1 MNKCNLIISLVI
13 IPFFVQAQ
21 EISYSINAELDSKEK
36 IIKVNQKMKFLNN
49 SKMEI
54 SEIFLEDWNNAYL
67 DNNTALA
74 KRMSDEYSRVFSFAQ
89 KKQRGYTIINKLHSS
104 KIESWERLDDNV
116 DLLKLSLKEKIR
128 ENESIV
134 IEIDYEIKLPD
145 ARFTGY
151 GFDNENINLKNWII
165 FFSKFQ
171 NNNWLKQSNLN
182 LDDQSLSKS
191 NFNIEFIANKEYNL
205 ITNLNLENVN
215 NNLEK
220 SSYLL
225 VGQDLNEVEI
235 ILNIKNNFK
244 EIITN
249 DKKIYTDIFQLSD
262 PLEYK
267 LRVER
272 IYKYLEKKFGKDF
285 NKTLIVSESDYKK
298 MPFYGLNQLPKFIR
312 PFSNEFLEEITFL
325 KSYLINYLDNKFDFN
340 KREDHWLYRGIEI
353 YLINDFLKEFYPNV
367 KFLGRI
373 AGNKFLKNYNVS
385 KVNFNE
391 IFINYS
397 EYVIRLNLQQADNQ
411 PRNNLTKINSEIASP
426 YHSGIGFD
434 YLSELIGKSKF
445 ESILKKIPSL
455 KKSSNLV
462 LLFKDIEK
470 SKYSW
475 FFNNYINTRKSIDL
489 RLKKTSS
496 NTYQVF
502 EKNNTLIPYF
512 ISFIKDDK
520 VINENLY
527 ELYNEIKI
535 PEIDFDYIAVNAN
548 KMLPETN
555 QTNNWLINS
564 KNDSKPFR
572 IKLIGDLENPKY
584 KSIYLRPEVT
594 YNLYDGISPGINI
607 LNRGL
612 KNRPFTY
619 EIFSQYA
626 SNTEN
631 LIGSVNLKYL
641 VNDEIGKNYSTSY
654 NLQYK
659 TNHYDENLRYHVFFP
674 SISLSFRDSK
684 DLRSNITRTFS
695 FSNYTIKKESNDSD
709 QYLNDYSIYNFGH
722 FYSEIDIIK
731 YLRTSFNTQISK
743 NFGKMNFVFDY
754 RKLLNNNRQFQAR
767 FYIGKFLW
775 NKNKDNTYFNYN
787 LSRSGDYLF
796 NGNYLGR
803 SEEDGILSQQF
814 IMAGGGF
821 KSFFDNPSTN
831 NFILAT
837 NLNFGIWKW
846 FESYLDLGMLKDRN
860 EKSRYFYGTGIRLNL
875 LPDFFELYF
884 PVSSNNGFELSQNN
898 YSKKIRFIIS
908 YNLESLGNLFSR
920 RWL

>member
-1 MNKCNLIISLVI
+1 
-13 IPFFVQAQ
+13 
-21 EISYSINAELDSKEK
+21 
-36 IIKVNQKMKFLNN
+36 
-49 SKMEI
+49 
-54 SEIFLEDWNNAYL
+54 
-67 DNNTALA
+67 
-74 KRMSDEYSRVFSFAQ
+74 
-89 KKQRGYTIINKLHSS
+89 
-104 KIESWERLDDNV
+104 
-116 DLLKLSLKEKIR
+116 
-128 ENESIV
+128 
-134 IEIDYEIKLPD
+134 
-145 ARFTGY
+145 
-151 GFDNENINLKNWII
+151 
-165 FFSKFQ
+165 
-171 NNNWLKQSNLN
+171 
-182 LDDQSLSKS
+182 
-191 NFNIEFIANKEYNL
+191 
-205 ITNLNLENVN
+205 
-215 NNLEK
+215 
-220 SSYLL
+220 
-225 VGQDLNEVEI
+225 
-235 ILNIKNNFK
+235 
-244 EIITN
+244 
-249 DKKIYTDIFQLSD
+249 
-262 PLEYK
+262 
-267 LRVER
+267 
-272 IYKYLEKKFGKDF
+272 
-285 NKTLIVSESDYKK
+285 
-298 MPFYGLNQLPKFIR
+298 
-312 PFSNEFLEEITFL
+312 
-325 KSYLINYLDNKFDFN
+325 
-340 KREDHWLYRGIEI
+340 
-353 YLINDFLKEFYPNV
+353 
-367 KFLGRI
+367 
-373 AGNKFLKNYNVS
+373 
-385 KVNFNE
+385 
-391 IFINYS
+391 
-397 EYVIRLNLQQADNQ
+397 
-411 PRNNLTKINSEIASP
+411 
-426 YHSGIGFD
+426 
-434 YLSELIGKSKF
+434 
-445 ESILKKIPSL
+445 
-455 KKSSNLV
+455 
-462 LLFKDIEK
+462 
-470 SKYSW
+470 
-475 FFNNYINTRKSIDL
+475 
-489 RLKKTSS
+489 
-496 NTYQVF
+496 
-502 EKNNTLIPYF
+502 
-512 ISFIKDDK
+512 
-520 VINENLY
+520 
-527 ELYNEIKI
+527 
-535 PEIDFDYIAVNAN
+535 
-548 KMLPETN
+548 MLPETN

-631 LIGSVNLKYL
+631 LVGSINLKYL

-674 SISLSFRDSK
+674 SISLSFRNSK

-787 LSRSGDYLF
+787 LSRSADYLF
-796 NGNYLGR
+796 NGNYIGR

-884 PVSSNNGFELSQNN
+884 PVSSNKGFELSQNN